1 MSFWN
6 DTQNSEPKRNY
17 RFLIQ
22 LQGMGSNDVLWYA
35 KASGLPNYT
44 VTNVAHSFLDNEFY
58 FPGRVQWQEITMTLV
73 DPISIGA
80 VRSTNQML
88 IRSGYNIPGSAPDAN
103 TEQAKT
109 ISKNKMSQAAVDGNP
124 GGLQGITISVLNA
137 EGAAVE
143 VWTLKNPLITSAK
156 FGDLDYTNDELKT
169 IEIGLKYDWAECET
183 LASEDN
189 GTDFT
194 PTSN

>member
-17 RFLIQ
+17 RFLVQ

-88 IRSGYNIPGSAPDAN
+88 IRSGYSIPGSAPDAN
-103 TEQAKT
+103 SSGAKT
-109 ISKNKMSQAAVDGNP
+109 LSKNKMSNEVT

-137 EGAAVE
+137 DGKAVE

-183 LASEDN
+183 FGSDNN